1 MEALKVVGTTCQND
15 HCGDSSLLAM
25 LGPYSL
31 DDLRLVEPST
41 DEELAAYYDLRWR
54 ILRKPWDQPRGSE
67 RDDLDP
73 GSFKLM
79 LKTPGDRAVAV
90 GRLHFNSP
98 EEAQVRYMAVD
109 PEWDRSGLGSRI
121 LQSLE
126 DEARKRG
133 AQMMILNSRDNAVGF
148 YEKHGYA
155 LAGQAGALFGGKVQH
170 VRMSKSLREAG
181 VGLHPTVDRR

>member
-1 MEALKVVGTTCQND
+1 
-15 HCGDSSLLAM
+15 M

-31 DDLRLVEPST
+31 SDLTLVEPSS
-41 DEELAAYYDLRWR
+41 DEELTNYYDLRWR

-73 GSFKLM
+73 TSYKLM
-79 LKTPGDRAVAV
+79 LKTPGNRAVAV

-109 PEWDRSGLGSRI
+109 PDWDRSGLGSRI

-126 DEARKRG
+126 AEARNRS
-133 AQMMILNSRDNAVGF
+133 AQRMILNSRDNAIGF

-155 LAGQAGALFGGKVQH
+155 VTGGKGMLFGKIWH
-170 VRMSKSLREAG
+170 VRMGKTL
-181 VGLHPTVDRR
+181 